1 MILLEVKL
9 RQEVGSYKEVA
20 TRKLVGIKLAI
31 LLEADYNY
39 KDRKSGFYTLNY
51 SKILLELKKNTKKFG
66 FNCFVLDETLKLL
79 LQF

>member
-20 TRKLVGIKLAI
+20 TRKLVGIELAI

-39 KDRKSGFYTLNY
+39 KDRKSGF
-51 SKILLELKKNTKKFG
+51 IH
-66 FNCFVLDETLKLL
+66 
-79 LQF
+79 

>member
-39 KDRKSGFYTLNY
+39 KDRKSGFLYT
-51 SKILLELKKNTKKFG
+51 
-66 FNCFVLDETLKLL
+66 KLL
-79 LQF
+79 KNFARIKEKYQKIWLQLLRTR